1 MTSSATFRVLRV
13 LVAVLI
19 GIIAALVT
27 AVVVKAGGSSTSSA
41 IVRGGIAFAGA
52 VTLVI
57 LIEASLEEQ

>member
-1 MTSSATFRVLRV
+1 
-13 LVAVLI
+13 VAVLI